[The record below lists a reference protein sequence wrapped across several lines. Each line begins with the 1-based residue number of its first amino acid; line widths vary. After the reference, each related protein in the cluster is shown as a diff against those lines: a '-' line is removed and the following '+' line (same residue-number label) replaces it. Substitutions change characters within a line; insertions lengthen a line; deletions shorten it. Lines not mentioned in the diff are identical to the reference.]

1 MDILDVLSLL
11 CGLALFLFGMDIM
24 GEALKRSAGSRL
36 KTILNEM
43 TSNPLKGILLGF
55 SVTAI
60 IQSSSATMVMVVGFV
75 NSGTMTLL
83 QATGVILGAK
93 IGTTVTAWLTGLSG
107 VEAAAGAVG
116 ALKWLKPD
124 AWMPV
129 LAVIGICLNMFAKR
143 GRKKDIGAIL
153 LGFAVL
159 MTGMSGMSDAVSGL
173 KNSESF
179 TSILTM
185 FNNPLLGIIA
195 GAVLTAVVQ
204 SSSASIGILQSLAT
218 TGAIKYGM
226 AIPIIVGQN
235 IGTCITAILSSLNAN
250 KNGKRAA
257 FVQLYFNLIG
267 TVVILGGFYIV
278 KIFVNMPFVENSIN
292 MWGIA
297 TVHTLFNLGIAAI
310 LGPFYKSVA
319 RLAEITIKDKKGD
332 SETSDLLDE
341 RWLTTPAI
349 ASEQAAVVTGKM
361 AAISF
366 DALNKSLELFE
377 NYETKKADD
386 IRDLEDKADKFE
398 DSLGSYLV
406 KLSGCDLAVSDASE
420 ITKLLHIIG
429 DLERISDHAV
439 NIVESI
445 EEMKDK
451 KLSFSSEAQRELA
464 VMKAALTEIL
474 DITERA
480 FVSNNAKLAVE
491 VEPLEEVIDDL
502 RDEIKLHHV
511 IRLQKS
517 ECSIEH
523 GFILSDILN
532 NFERVS
538 DHCSNIASCIVEMS
552 GAHDLDL
559 HKYINSVKNDDAT
572 FKNKVEEYKKKYNL
586 LV

>member
-1 MDILDVLSLL
+1 MNIFDVLALF

-36 KTILNEM
+36 KTILSQM
-43 TSNPLKGILLGF
+43 TSNPVKGFLLGF

-75 NSGTMTLL
+75 NSGAMTLM
-83 QATGVILGAK
+83 QSAGVILGAK
-93 IGTTVTAWLTGLSG
+93 LGTTVTAWITGLSG
-107 VEAAAGAVG
+107 IESAAGAVG
-116 ALKWLKPD
+116 FLKWLKPD
-124 AWMPV
+124 TWMPI

-173 KNSESF
+173 KESAEF

-185 FNNPLLGIIA
+185 FENPFLGVVA
-195 GAVLTAVVQ
+195 GTVLTVVVQ

-235 IGTCITAILSSLNAN
+235 IGTCITAMLSAISAN

-257 FVQLYFNLIG
+257 FIQLYFNIIG
-267 TVVILGGFYIV
+267 TVIILGGFYIV
-278 KIFVNMPFVENSIN
+278 KLFVSMPFVNNTIN

-297 TVHTLFNLGIAAI
+297 TVHTLFNIGIAII
-310 LGPFYKSVA
+310 LGPFYKAVVKLS
-319 RLAEITIKDKKGD
+319 EITIKDKKGNEENED
-332 SETSDLLDE
+332 MLDE
-341 RWLTTPAI
+341 RWLTTPAV
-349 ASEQAAVVTGKM
+349 AVEQASRVTSKM
-361 AAISF
+361 AIVSF

-377 NYETKKADD
+377 NYDSKKADE
-386 IRDLEDKADKFE
+386 IRDLETKADNFE
-398 DSLGSYLV
+398 DDLGSYLV
-406 KLSGCDLAVSDASE
+406 KLSGCDLAVNDASE

-445 EEMKDK
+445 EEMQDK
-451 KLSFSSEAQRELA
+451 KLNFSSEAQRELE
-464 VMKAALTEIL
+464 VMKAALSEIL
-474 DITERA
+474 SMTENAFIKGDI
-480 FVSNNAKLAVE
+480 KLAVM
-491 VEPLEEVIDDL
+491 VEPLEDVIDDL

-552 GAHDLDL
+552 GSHDLDL
-559 HKYINSVKNDDAT
+559 HKYINSVKNDSAN
-572 FKNKVEEYKKKYNL
+572 FREKVEEYKAKYTL
-586 LV
+586 SV